1 MQPDVATRPSVPD
14 VLIATVARAFSA
26 LPDSA
31 SRDVLR
37 EALFAVTSSRDPA
50 QLRTRLTL
58 LASLVVELFR
68 CEPPRA
74 LSLLAAIDTALDSV
88 PRD

>member
-1 MQPDVATRPSVPD
+1 MRPELERQPVPD
-14 VLIATVARAFSA
+14 ILISTVARAFSA

-37 EALFAVTSSRDPA
+37 EALFAVTSAREPS
-50 QLRTRLTL
+50 QVKLRLTL

-68 CEPPRA
+68 HQPPRA
-74 LSLLAAIDTALDSV
+74 LALLAAIDTALDV
-88 PRD
+88 LPRG